1 MASAVKP
8 EEEELYMNELAESRA
23 QEIIL
28 AGETYPHMVRV
39 WQRRHYGDLV
49 AGKIL
54 ILSCGCGSIK
64 NAKGFH
70 VWLCGPSGIGKSD
83 SAQKGAE
90 LVDPAYLLDS
100 TVTPQVL
107 FYPTES
113 FIDGS
118 IVFVDDMVWN
128 SELGANIKKITT
140 KFQEGAMR
148 TVTTEGTG
156 TKYRS
161 RKRLVFWITSVDSH
175 ADEQIRDR
183 FILVDIDESPKHL
196 EKAMESLKDFDMGVC
211 ISEEMEFET
220 RVCRALIRDLRNNL
234 KEVVIP
240 FADRIEFKGDLR
252 AYRIF
257 GDMIR
262 CFAIFSYAKRSSD
275 EHGRLI
281 ATEEDFMEAK
291 SLYEEFGGHSAD
303 KYTTSELKLIR
314 AIIDNGYEATQE
326 DLQRIADLSVSRV
339 SDILNGRK
347 DEEQQKHGLLYKC
360 SKLIVNRDRKPYKYK
375 LPQGYDPT
383 ADRKNL
389 VSLRPT

>member
-1 MASAVKP
+1 
-8 EEEELYMNELAESRA
+8 
-23 QEIIL
+23 
-28 AGETYPHMVRV
+28 
-39 WQRRHYGDLV
+39 
-49 AGKIL
+49 
-54 ILSCGCGSIK
+54 
-64 NAKGFH
+64 
-70 VWLCGPSGIGKSD
+70 
-83 SAQKGAE
+83 
-90 LVDPAYLLDS
+90 
-100 TVTPQVL
+100 
-107 FYPTES
+107 
-113 FIDGS
+113 
-118 IVFVDDMVWN
+118 
-128 SELGANIKKITT
+128 
-140 KFQEGAMR
+140 MR